1 MRKLIIGMCK
11 HIRFHSS
18 SSWKQPEGHDT
29 GIKVYNCVARQKV
42 PLILR
47 HKRLATWYACGPT
60 VYDSTHI
67 GHASCYVKQDI
78 LQRILRDYFHINLVT
93 AMNIT
98 DIDDKILKKS
108 IESGEDW
115 LQLAKRY
122 EIQFWS
128 DLEALNC
135 RPPDIKVRVSEH
147 IDGIIRFIDQLLLKR
162 LAYTTNDGSVYF
174 EVDKWPSYGKL
185 QRLNLEGDA
194 EEPITKKS
202 SADFAL
208 WKGRSGSNEPH
219 WPTPWNKSI
228 GGRPGWHIECS
239 SMASHLFGSAID
251 FHAGGLDLRFPHHEN
266 EEAQSCAHHGT
277 EQWVNYWLH
286 TGQLHTQGD
295 QEKMSKSLKN
305 TIGVSE
311 LLSKHSSDEFRV
323 FCLLSNYQNQMD
335 FGVGSMEAAAAV
347 LRRFSGFQEDC
358 QAYVSGIKKPSN
370 FAAADVY
377 GKLQDT
383 ARDVEAQ
390 LKDNF
395 NTSKSMEHLLD
406 LVGHVNRTINQS
418 FDGAGQMASPDLG
431 AIQAASNF
439 VERHLRLFGVGKTAS
454 TRSDSGC
461 DVAAILDGVL
471 EVRAR
476 IRERA
481 ISSKDKE
488 LFGLC
493 DSIRDMLKNGG
504 ISVKDH
510 GRSSSSSSWS
520 FNKL

>member
-1 MRKLIIGMCK
+1 MRQQIIGMCK
-11 HIRFHSS
+11 HIRSHSTG
-18 SSWKQPEGHDT
+18 SWKQPQGYDT

-108 IESGEDW
+108 FESGEDW

-122 EIQFWS
+122 ENQFWS

-135 RPPDIKVRVSEH
+135 RSPDIKVRVSEH
-147 IDGIIRFIDQLLLKR
+147 IDGIVAFIEQLLSKR
-162 LAYTTNDGSVYF
+162 LAYTTDDGSVYF
-174 EVDKWPSYGKL
+174 EVEKCPSYGKL
-185 QRLNLEGDA
+185 QRLNLEADA
-194 EEPITKKS
+194 EEHSTKKS

-208 WKGRSGSNEPH
+208 WKARTGTSNEPY
-219 WPTPWNKSI
+219 WPVPWNKSI

-239 SMASHLFGSAID
+239 SMASHLFGSVID

-286 TGQLHTQGD
+286 TGQLHTQGE

-335 FGVGSMEAAAAV
+335 FGVGSMEAAAGV
-347 LRRFSGFQEDC
+347 LRRLSGFQDDC
-358 QAYVSGIKKPSN
+358 RAYVTGIRTPSD
-370 FAAADVY
+370 FSAADVY
-377 GKLQDT
+377 GKLQET
-383 ARDVEAQ
+383 ASSIEAD

-406 LVGHVNRTINQS
+406 LVGHANRTINLS
-418 FDGAGQMASPDLG
+418 VDGASLKSTPDLG
-431 AIQAASNF
+431 VIQAVSNF
-439 VERHLRLFGVGKTAS
+439 VERNLRLFGVGKTVG
-454 TRSDSGC
+454 TRSESGC
-461 DVAAILDGVL
+461 DVAAILDGIL
-471 EVRAR
+471 EVRGQ

-481 ISSKDKE
+481 VSAKDKE
-488 LFGLC
+488 LFRLC

-504 ISVKDH
+504 ITVKDH
-510 GRSSSSSSWS
+510 GRLSSSWS
-520 FNKL
+520 YTKL